1 MLIDTEDASETE
13 AEKKDEEFT
22 GIKEQYGCFDLV
34 FVMIA

>member
-22 GIKEQYGCFDLV
+22 GIKEQYGRSLIQFL
-34 FVMIA
+34 FW